1 MATSSRK
8 KAAPKASKSKKGKG
22 REEVQEDEDESEDAD
37 DVRAREVRRL
47 RKKGSRYFELAD
59 ELERGGA

>member
-1 MATSSRK
+1 M
-8 KAAPKASKSKKGKG
+8 KKGKG
-22 REEVQEDEDESEDAD
+22 REEVQDDEDESDDAD